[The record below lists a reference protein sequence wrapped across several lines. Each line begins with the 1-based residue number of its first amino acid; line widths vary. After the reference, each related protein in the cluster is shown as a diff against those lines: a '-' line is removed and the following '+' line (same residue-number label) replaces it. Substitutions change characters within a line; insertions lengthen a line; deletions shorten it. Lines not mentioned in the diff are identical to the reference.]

1 MTPRLCAPVL
11 VLAVLAGACS
21 PAIAAKPTRFGHYLG
36 FQAGESSP
44 GGPTAVVGELRIS
57 SSGRRFEPG
66 SYVALRA
73 GCRGSTVGIRVNLAR
88 RRGGAVSISRPGRF
102 SARGTVGRLRYR
114 LRGGFPGRQYAR
126 IRYTVARR
134 GRKARECRVSKYPI
148 AMYLDGERPFSGCR
162 SHKARTLSSSPDG
175 RVFEQ
180 YLLEHSEFWP
190 HAYACLYDSPNEQA
204 VLLGRNWD
212 DAEVA
217 HPQVRGAYGAYAS
230 VGCGVGA
237 CGASIVV
244 KLLALGDVT
253 VKRAPSV
260 FDEIGTSETVG
271 SLVLKSNGAVA
282 WITARS
288 ATLPGIEPMLPART
302 EVYAFDERGWR
313 MLDTGPGIE
322 ADSLRLDETSST
334 ISWVNGGVTKTDT
347 LH

>member
-1 MTPRLCAPVL
+1 VL

-21 PAIAAKPTRFGHYLG
+21 PAVAAKPIRFGHYYG
-36 FQAGESSP
+36 FQASESSP

-57 SSGRRFEPG
+57 SSGRRFEPR
-66 SYVALRA
+66 SYVELRA
-73 GCRGSTVGIRVNLAR
+73 DCPGRGARLTVNLAR
-88 RRGGAVSISRPGRF
+88 RRGRPVGISRMGRF
-102 SARGTVGRLRYR
+102 SAAGSVGRLRYR
-114 LRGGFPGRQYAR
+114 LRGRFPGRQYAR

-134 GRKARECRVSKYPI
+134 GRNVRGCRVPRYPVT
-148 AMYLDGERPFSGCR
+148 MYLDGERPFSGCR
-162 SHKARTLSSSPDG
+162 SQKARTVSSSPDG

-180 YLLEHSEFWP
+180 YRLEHSEFWP
-190 HAYACLYDSPNEQA
+190 HDYACLYDSANEQA

-212 DAEVA
+212 DAEIA

-230 VGCGVGA
+230 VGCGVGG
-237 CGASIVV
+237 CGAGIVV

-260 FDEIGTSETVG
+260 FDERDTSETVG
-271 SLVLKSNGAVA
+271 SLVLKANGSVA

-288 ATLPGIEPMLPART
+288 ATWPGVEPMLPARV

-322 ADSLRLDETSST
+322 AESLRLNETSST
-334 ISWVNGGVTKTDT
+334 LSWVNAGVTKTDT